1 MNEHSS
7 SMGKD
12 PKVFLKHILESIEW
26 IEKDIENLTEDQFME
41 NVPIQ
46 DAVVR
51 RFEIIG
57 EAVRNL
63 SEEYK
68 EEHSD
73 IEWHKAMAMRNILT
87 HGYFGIDLKIVWD
100 TVNKTLPEFKKQ
112 IKSLLKPSGT

>member
-1 MNEHSS
+1 MD
-7 SMGKD
+7 KD
-12 PKVFLKHILESIEW
+12 PVVFLKHILESIEW
-26 IEKDIENLTEDQFME
+26 IEKDIIGLTEDRFME

-63 SEEYK
+63 PDDYK

-73 IEWHKAMAMRNILT
+73 IEWNKAMAMRNILT
-87 HGYFGIDLKIVWD
+87 HGYFSVDFKIVWD
-100 TVNKTLPEFKKQ
+100 TATKTLPKFKKQ
-112 IKSLLKPSGT
+112 IQSLVEL

>member
-1 MNEHSS
+1 MSEQGFYS
-7 SMGKD
+7 GKD

-26 IEKDIENLTEDQFME
+26 IEKDIHNLTEDQFME

-57 EAVRNL
+57 EAIRNL
-63 SEEYK
+63 SEK
-68 EEHSD
+68 HTD

-87 HGYFGIDLKIVWD
+87 HGYFGVDFKIVWD
-100 TVNKTLPEFKKQ
+100 TANKKLPEFKRQ
-112 IKSLLKPSGT
+112 IESLLEPD

>member
-1 MNEHSS
+1 MNR
-7 SMGKD
+7 D

-26 IEKDIENLTEDQFME
+26 IEKDIENLTEEQFMG

-57 EAVRNL
+57 EAVKNL
-63 SEEYK
+63 PEEYK
-68 EEHSD
+68 EEHST

-87 HGYFGIDLKIVWD
+87 HGYFGVDLKIVWD
-100 TVNKTLPEFKKQ
+100 TATRALQEFKKQ
-112 IKSLLKPSGT
+112 IKSLLERT

>member
-1 MNEHSS
+1 MI
-7 SMGKD
+7 KD

-26 IEKDIENLTEDQFME
+26 IQKDIENLTEKQFMA

-63 SEEYK
+63 PEEYK
-68 EEHSD
+68 EEHSN
-73 IEWHKAMAMRNILT
+73 IEWYKAMGMRNILT
-87 HGYFGIDLKIVWD
+87 HGYFGVDFKIIWD
-100 TVNKTLPEFKKQ
+100 TATKTLPEFKKQ
-112 IKSLLKPSGT
+112 IEALLKLS

>member
-1 MNEHSS
+1 MSEQGFYS
-7 SMGKD
+7 GKD

-26 IEKDIENLTEDQFME
+26 IEKDIHNLTEDQFME

-57 EAVRNL
+57 EAIRNL
-63 SEEYK
+63 PEEYK
-68 EEHSD
+68 EEHSN

-87 HGYFGIDLKIVWD
+87 HGYFGVDFRIVWD
-100 TVNKTLPEFKKQ
+100 TANKTLPGFKKQ
-112 IKSLLKPSGT
+112 IESLLESVGT

>member
-1 MNEHSS
+1 MNERGLSTS
-7 SMGKD
+7 KD
-12 PKVFLKHILESIEW
+12 PEVFLKHILESIEW
-26 IEKDIENLTEDQFME
+26 VEKDINNLTEDQFME

-73 IEWHKAMAMRNILT
+73 IEWNKAMAMRNILT
-87 HGYFGIDLKIVWD
+87 HGYFGVDLKIVWD
-100 TVNKTLPEFKKQ
+100 TANKTLPEFKKQ
-112 IKSLLKPSGT
+112 IESLLELA